1 MKWHFL
7 IGFVLFSG
15 STWAQ
20 LPDDVTDTR
29 KKNESVLK
37 LPKGDMRSE
46 LAYFTMAGIDESMGK
61 SPLVKVPFSD
71 VGPDFMTFK
80 GTNIS
85 ATVTTA
91 PFVPAKHK
99 LDYDEKYLIKI
110 DRKPYY
116 GGYGFIPKT
125 VINKVTMV
133 VNRDTISI
141 PPVAYSDL
149 YNLNFSYL
157 NKGTQK
163 STNGIYRSSDGD
175 RLYLYIFCKDKTGSY
190 EVTWVFVNRRY
201 ARRIIDYGF
210 M

>member
-1 MKWHFL
+1 MKLLLL
-7 IGFVLFSG
+7 IGSVFFINCSK
-15 STWAQ
+15 AQ

-37 LPKGDMRSE
+37 LPPGEMRNE
-46 LAYFTMAGIDESMGK
+46 LAFFTMAGIDESMGK
-61 SPLVKVPFSD
+61 ARIDKIAFSD
-71 VGPDFMTFK
+71 VGPAFMTFN
-80 GTNIS
+80 GNNIS

-91 PFVPAKHK
+91 PFLPAKHK

-116 GGYGFIPKT
+116 GGYGAIPKT
-125 VINKVTMV
+125 AIGKVTMV
-133 VNRDTISI
+133 VNSDTISI
-141 PPVAYSDL
+141 PSTAYSDL

-163 STNGIYRSSDGD
+163 STNGIYRSSDGT
-175 RLYLYIFCKDKTGSY
+175 RLYLYIFCKDATGSY
-190 EVTWVFVNRRY
+190 EVTWVFINRRY
-201 ARRIIDYGF
+201 ARRILDYGF